1 MSNLLE
7 RIEIADDQRIS
18 KEYVDLISYFNED
31 GELDTDEDL
40 PALDTEMHEEEKK
53 EDVPMSEEKNEEEQM
68 KGEEKDDVDEV
79 TEKVTKV
86 KLFDVKTKPKSLK
99 WKYSYLGEAN
109 MDMALK
115 EVKKTGILVSG
126 AADFPWFNLYCE
138 PPRFFH
144 DEDFNVPHLF
154 NRVPA
159 VEVYITYQAAVALYA
174 NFVGSSIHETNAI
187 IPDYPF
193 AKDIIDFVETEYMS
207 VVKSLEVGTSLCC
220 EKYRTAVERSIQS
233 DERVDKYIVRC
244 VQEATLKQWCN
255 TIEMFIHKCDALCV
269 LLDSVRMTKNV
280 EQSDID
286 HVKSF
291 TQVILIQD
299 HPDYTRMVKSHII
312 TLQLCVIDESIL
324 DVEEKAAMVKV
335 VQRFSEM
342 ILKCH
347 KLRKEKYEKQKQEL
361 EIPVLKRQSN

>member
-1 MSNLLE
+1 MSSLLE
-7 RIEIADDQRIS
+7 RTEIADDQRIS
-18 KEYVDLISYFNED
+18 KEYVDLISYFNEE
-31 GELDTDEDL
+31 GELDTDDDL

-53 EDVPMSEEKNEEEQM
+53 EDVQMIEEK
-68 KGEEKDDVDEV
+68 KDEVDEV
-79 TEKVTKV
+79 IEKVTKV

-109 MDMALK
+109 METALK

-144 DEDFNVPHLF
+144 DEDFNVSHLF
-154 NRVPA
+154 NRIPA
-159 VEVYITYQAAVALYA
+159 VEVYITYQAAVSLYA
-174 NFVGSSIHETNAI
+174 NFVGSSLHETTAV

-193 AKDIIDFVETEYMS
+193 AKDIIDFVETEYS
-207 VVKSLEVGTSLCC
+207 SAVKCLELGSALCC
-220 EKYRTAVERSIQS
+220 EKYRSAVEKILESE
-233 DERVDKYIVRC
+233 DRVHKYIVRC
-244 VQEATLKQWCN
+244 IQEATLKQWCN
-255 TIEMFIHKCDALCV
+255 TIEMFVHKCDALCV

-286 HVKSF
+286 HIKSF
-291 TQVILIQD
+291 TTVMLIQD

-312 TLQLCVIDESIL
+312 TLQLCVTDESIL

-347 KLRKEKYEKQKQEL
+347 KLRKQKYEKQKEEL
-361 EIPVLKRQSN
+361 EKPVLKRQSNSSVEEKKNL